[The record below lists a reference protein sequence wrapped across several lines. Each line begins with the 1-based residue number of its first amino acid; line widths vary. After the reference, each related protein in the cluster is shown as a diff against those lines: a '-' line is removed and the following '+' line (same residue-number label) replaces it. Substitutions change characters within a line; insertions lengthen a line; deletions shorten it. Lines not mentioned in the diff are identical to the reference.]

1 MVANVTT
8 EAKVISNQLGRRRA
22 NRVFRERFYIEN
34 MSEEEF
40 QRCRFRKEL
49 IKQILDLLDPI
60 IGPRNRGTPQALSTY
75 VHVHNLTNKVYLA

>member
-8 EAKVISNQLGRRRA
+8 AANVISNQLGRRRA
-22 NRVFRERFYIEN
+22 YRVFRERFYIEN

-40 QRCRFRKEL
+40 QRYRFRREL

-60 IGPRNRGTPQALSTY
+60 IGLRNIGTRQALSTEVY
-75 VHVHNLTNKVYLA
+75 VHI

>member
-8 EAKVISNQLGRRRA
+8 AANVISNQLGRRRA

-40 QRCRFRKEL
+40 QWYRFRREL

-60 IGPRNRGTPQALSTY
+60 IGLRNIGTRQALSTEVY
-75 VHVHNLTNKVYLA
+75 VHI

>member
-60 IGPRNRGTPQALSTY
+60 IGPKNRGTRQALSTE
-75 VHVHNLTNKVYLA
+75 VHVHF

>member
-8 EAKVISNQLGRRRA
+8 EAKVIYNQLGRRRA

-40 QRCRFRKEL
+40 QRCQL

-60 IGPRNRGTPQALSTY
+60 IGLRNRGTRQAFSTD
-75 VHVHNLTNKVYLA
+75 VHVHI

>member
-60 IGPRNRGTPQALSTY
+60 IGPRNRGTHQALSTEVY
-75 VHVHNLTNKVYLA
+75 VHF

>member
-8 EAKVISNQLGRRRA
+8 AANVISNQLGRRRA

-40 QRCRFRKEL
+40 QRYRFMREL

-60 IGPRNRGTPQALSTY
+60 IGLRNIGTRQALSTEVY
-75 VHVHNLTNKVYLA
+75 VHI

>member
-60 IGPRNRGTPQALSTY
+60 IGLRNRGTRQALSTD
-75 VHVHNLTNKVYLA
+75 VHVHI

>member
-8 EAKVISNQLGRRRA
+8 AANVISNQLGRRRA

-40 QRCRFRKEL
+40 QRYRFRREL

-60 IGPRNRGTPQALSTY
+60 IGLRNIGTRQALSTEVY
-75 VHVHNLTNKVYLA
+75 VHI

>member
-34 MSEEEF
+34 MSEKEF

-60 IGPRNRGTPQALSTY
+60 IGLRNRGTRQALSTD
-75 VHVHNLTNKVYLA
+75 VHVHI